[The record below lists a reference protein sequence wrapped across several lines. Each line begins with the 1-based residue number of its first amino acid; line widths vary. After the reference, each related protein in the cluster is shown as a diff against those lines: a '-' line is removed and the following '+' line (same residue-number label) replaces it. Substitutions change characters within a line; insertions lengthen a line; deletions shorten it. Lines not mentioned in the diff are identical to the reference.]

1 MKLKLTKWAAEANN
15 NCNLISRSGAI
26 TNNNNNNCSQVPT
39 SLTTHTKGTWIRH
52 PPAHLALAS
61 AAASLHAFKYT
72 EEEKRVG
79 AHLFQWLFK
88 MVKNFFSST
97 APLLLHSNGLS
108 WRAIKSSVT
117 NTNSS
122 SSSEDLTL
130 FFFSDSD
137 FFHIFS
143 CTFIASVCKRNFDFF
158 AWEMFKF
165 RGQGV
170 CVCVKRAL
178 VITPSRHTSDEADGV
193 WSKFDLLFLLLSSS
207 IQLKKNRRNNEK
219 EVSLLELVVVVV
231 VVVGTERLRNRLPKF
246 CWLKA

>member
-88 MVKNFFSST
+88 MVKNFFFKYSATSSSFKRVVVT
-97 APLLLHSNGLS
+97 GYQKLSHEHEFFFFFWRFNPLL
-108 WRAIKSSVT
+108 
-117 NTNSS
+117 
-122 SSSEDLTL
+122 
-130 FFFSDSD
+130 FFRFW
-137 FFHIFS
+137 FF
-143 CTFIASVCKRNFDFF
+143 
-158 AWEMFKF
+158 
-165 RGQGV
+165 
-170 CVCVKRAL
+170 
-178 VITPSRHTSDEADGV
+178 PY
-193 WSKFDLLFLLLSSS
+193 LFLHIHCLGL
-207 IQLKKNRRNNEK
+207 
-219 EVSLLELVVVVV
+219 
-231 VVVGTERLRNRLPKF
+231 
-246 CWLKA
+246 